1 MSNSIGE
8 KFKLIRGITGLS
20 QTSFAEFVGVPSSSY
35 KKYEGGHSEVGAPAL
50 LAVANHPE
58 LKKYALWLITGET
71 NPEAGQYAP
80 GDQIIDEGTL
90 SNEQFEQQAIEALA
104 QSQLMFCHL
113 GWFKPNEDKLD
124 EKLFDECGAISLN
137 SIKPLISAK
146 YGNESKTKSA

>member
-1 MSNSIGE
+1 MSSHVGE
-8 KFKLIRGITGLS
+8 KFKIVRSLLGLS
-20 QTSFAEFVGVPSSSY
+20 QAKFCELLDIGLGGY
-35 KKYEGGHSEVGAPAL
+35 KKTEIGTTEPGYSVIEKF
-50 LAVANHPE
+50 ANHPDTQM
-58 LKKYALWLITGET
+58 YVLWLLTDKT

-80 GDQIIDEGTL
+80 GDHVIEDEAL

-146 YGNESKTKSA
+146 YGNESKTKTA